1 VPAQRPG
8 SGHPIGNSRQAAAF
22 KAPALSG
29 RTIDFPADFKG
40 RLVLLDFWATWCLP
54 CRAQMPHL
62 IRAYE
67 QYRDRGFQI
76 VGITLDGP
84 QGIPAATVE
93 RFVRNEKMPWPQ
105 VYSNAAEIAQS
116 YGVSAIP
123 AAFLVN
129 GDTGAILAS
138 GDELRG
144 PALIETIEARLKAQ
158 DR

>member
-1 VPAQRPG
+1 LRPG
-8 SGHPIGNSRQAAAF
+8 SGPPIGDSRQAAAF
-22 KAPALSG
+22 KAQTLSG
-29 RTIDFPADFKG
+29 QTIDFPADFKG

-62 IRAYE
+62 IEAHD
-67 QYRDRGFQI
+67 QYRDRGVEI

-93 RFVRNEKMPWPQ
+93 RFIRDQKLPWPQ
-105 VYSNAAEIAQS
+105 VYSNAAEIARA

-123 AAFLVN
+123 AALLVD
-129 GDTGAILAS
+129 GDTGAILTS
-138 GDELRG
+138 GDELRC
-144 PALIETIEARLKAQ
+144 PALIETIEARLKAR